1 MEWKMEHNGGIQKP
15 LVTTKW
21 PGPAAA
27 ETSLIKRP
35 LTCEFMGWE
44 SGRRKNGSLRM
55 GGRGSAT
62 RRKGQGS
69 GSAQCFMVSRQRS
82 TQATSRICN
91 CRISSGM
98 DQRISSRSATTLI
111 HPPHIPAQHSHKD
124 RDAWIMDSGPLRYML
139 EDSSKR
145 HCPGSWTQG
154 AKTWIG
160 TKKHEKKKKRQWTWV
175 KCRLGGRSGLQALL
189 KDRFQ
194 GLCWVLQ
201 EAKCNSWR

>member
-1 MEWKMEHNGGIQKP
+1 MVEMLKP

-44 SGRRKNGSLRM
+44 SGRHKNGSLRM

-69 GSAQCFMVSRQRS
+69 GSAQCFMISRQRS

-91 CRISSGM
+91 CRISSGV

-111 HPPHIPAQHSHKD
+111 LPPHIPGPHLHKE
-124 RDAWIMDSGPLRYML
+124 RDAWTMDSGPHGHLL
-139 EDSSKR
+139 ELWSKR
-145 HCPGSWTQG
+145 YCQGSWTQG
-154 AKTWIG
+154 AKTWIE
-160 TKKHEKKKKRQWTWV
+160 TKKQEKRKKAV
-175 KCRLGGRSGLQALL
+175 DLGEMSAARAFTTAGSTQGQISGTLSGIAGGKVQF
-189 KDRFQ
+189 K
-194 GLCWVLQ
+194 
-201 EAKCNSWR
+201 E